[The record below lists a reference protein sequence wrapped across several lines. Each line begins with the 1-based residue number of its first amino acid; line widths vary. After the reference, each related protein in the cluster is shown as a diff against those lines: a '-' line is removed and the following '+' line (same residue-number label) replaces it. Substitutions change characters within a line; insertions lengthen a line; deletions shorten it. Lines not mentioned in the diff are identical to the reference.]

1 MPVLEKSQNN
11 STQPY
16 GYTYVLEDMLW
27 EGFTPWLFT
36 HTSAVLSVMIIQQS
50 NQSIPSHIH
59 TVLTDILLTLF
70 WLICF
75 LKNWI
80 GLKINNEIRC
90 TGTQKPVLKSAA
102 RLMIMIMLFQVNL
115 LVCIN
120 SLMVKWWMIKL
131 NLLLLIM
138 YYPSFKSSLFHNWFI
153 CLHQ

>member
-1 MPVLEKSQNN
+1 M
-11 STQPY
+11 STASK
-16 GYTYVLEDMLW
+16 GLLLDCSTD
-27 EGFTPWLFT
+27 
-36 HTSAVLSVMIIQQS
+36 TSAVLSVMIIQQS

-59 TVLTDILLTLF
+59 TVLTYILLTLF

-90 TGTQKPVLKSAA
+90 TGTQHPVLKSAA

-138 YYPSFKSSLFHNWFI
+138 YCPSFKSSLFQNWFI